1 MKPLIKGL
9 LREGLQEKEELEE
22 GLLGKSFLAGL
33 LMSVGLS
40 WGQIKPEYKAKI
52 DSIQKLDITPQQK
65 RAEVMKI
72 VQLNRNEIKGKKD
85 EDFIRGAIIKQF
97 YDIIDDETFA
107 MGVEEEANNKNE
119 CKDVVYRAQPDGTK
133 VRVNLKAFRAY
144 IKKHANDPD
153 VELDGLQGP
162 DFSHTSCG
170 ISKAGAKQSKKDW
183 AKK

>member
-1 MKPLIKGL
+1 MKPLIKEL

-33 LMSVGLS
+33 LMTVGLT

-65 RAEVMKI
+65 RTEVMKI

-107 MGVEEEANNKNE
+107 LGVEEEAKNDSD

-144 IKKHANDPD
+144 LKKHANDPD

-162 DFSHTSCG
+162 DFSHGKCG
-170 ISKAGAKQSKKDW
+170 ISKAGAAQNKKDW
-183 AKK
+183 KTK